1 MQLLG
6 LQNLHWKHMMQLIK
20 SLLVNNNN
28 AAPSKI
34 PNFIVCYFSSAFFI
48 NISMI
53 YQMDI
58 INEKISKYLPK
69 VPILWLLAI
78 RFAVIPAQKKL

>member
-1 MQLLG
+1 MICSHIIDATTGFTEFTLETHDAA
-6 LQNLHWKHMMQLIK
+6 NKKPVI
-20 SLLVNNNN
+20 NNNN

-69 VPILWLLAI
+69 VPIL
-78 RFAVIPAQKKL
+78 

>member
-1 MQLLG
+1 MLKHVTGHYHHVEVVFIDSENDPLADLTVCQTG
-6 LQNLHWKHMMQLIK
+6 AVIIRLH
-20 SLLVNNNN
+20 S
-28 AAPSKI
+28 
-34 PNFIVCYFSSAFFI
+34 YFSSAFFI

-69 VPILWLLAI
+69 VPSL
-78 RFAVIPAQKKL
+78 